1 MTTLDLKVYK
11 KILDKENR
19 EMLKNKKIKMR
30 AEIENNKKQAKLKAN
45 SEKIFKKM
53 QQAKEDEVKKI
64 AAKIAKMSLH
74 GKG

>member
-1 MTTLDLKVYK
+1 MGTVDLKAYK

-45 SEKIFKKM
+45 SEKIFKRM

-64 AAKIAKMSLH
+64 AAKIAKMRLH